1 MLFLIG
7 LSSAQLFQ
15 FQTSSQRVAPGPFVV
30 ARGSAAWL
38 PRGSASWQRT
48 AMHRSSTSRAVPFR
62 AHFSTVEMKT
72 RDDDNGLSI
81 AENDPEAKRE
91 VAQTTPFEKAKAVLL
106 LLAIAAI
113 VVLPNL
119 LLLIVYLGDQV
130 LGPGTNQQTLQEA
143 QNEVLIQRTLDLMQ

>member
-1 MLFLIG
+1 
-7 LSSAQLFQ
+7 
-15 FQTSSQRVAPGPFVV
+15 
-30 ARGSAAWL
+30 
-38 PRGSASWQRT
+38 
-48 AMHRSSTSRAVPFR
+48 
-62 AHFSTVEMKT
+62 MKT